1 MSSETASPLNER
13 VRGRCPKCGPNL
25 WANVRGEFVKKEE
38 DGGVWAHTTYRIL
51 ECPACESVYCQ
62 SDFVFSEDMDISQDP
77 ITGEIEYDYDH
88 KIEHWPHTPQS
99 KRKKPHWLEKILL
112 VDESVYSLISSV
124 YVALENDLS
133 VLAAIGIR
141 TVFDRT
147 SEFVGIDPAKS
158 FASKLSELVV
168 LGKIG
173 TDQRDIL
180 DILTDA
186 GSAAAHRGWS
196 PTPEELDTMLDVI
209 ESFLHNT
216 FILGEA
222 AKKLKSGLPQRQ
234 KPLVK
239 SKKP

>member
-1 MSSETASPLNER
+1 VTATTSSEKEK
-13 VRGRCPKCGPNL
+13 VRGHCPKCGPDR
-25 WANVRGEFVKKEE
+25 WATVEGEFKKSENE
-38 DGGVWAHTTYRIL
+38 GEVWAATTYRIL
-51 ECPACESVYCQ
+51 QCPACETVYCQ
-62 SDFVFSEDMDISQDP
+62 SDFIFSEDIDYSEHP
-77 ITGEIEYDYDH
+77 VTGEMEYAYNH
-88 KIEHWPHTPQS
+88 KIEHWPHTPLN
-99 KRKKPHWLEKILL
+99 KRKKPHWLDKILL
-112 VDESVYSLISSV
+112 VDEDVYSLISSV
-124 YVALENDLS
+124 YVATENDLS

-158 FASKLSELVV
+158 FAAKLSELVAV
-168 LGKIG
+168 GKIG

-186 GSAAAHRGWS
+186 GSAAAHRGWR
-196 PTPEELDTMLDVI
+196 PTPEELDTMLEVI

-222 AKKLKSGLPQRQ
+222 AKKLKSRLPQRH

-239 SKKP
+239 SKKT